1 MASSKLSVLVS
12 LAGGQVPTDLAY
24 VDDISA
30 GAAGSKS
37 STLND
42 LFATITKNITDLS
55 LQFQDGAATAT
66 VSAAG
71 QGKIRYNDTTKTFQV
86 STNATA
92 YASLSVLSPPF
103 ADNAALVKNNADN
116 TKLLIF
122 SAASITTA
130 TTRTLTAQDS
140 SYTIAGTT
148 VPLGGTGV
156 ATFAANGVLFG
167 NGAGALQVTAQGAAN
182 SILTANAGAP
192 AFSQAPTINTSLQ
205 IGVATTQTG
214 TLTLANSGGATL
226 TKWQAGNAASALTFV
241 WPIVDPTAG
250 QVLSA
255 SAPAAGIVT
264 LSWIT
269 GGGGGTPG
277 GADTQIQFNNAGAF
291 GGVTGAT
298 SAGTNIVFGSG
309 NLRATSPRITT
320 SIFDTNGLAIVLLTA
335 TASAVNE
342 IAVANSATGNS
353 PEIGVAGSDADLNLI
368 LSAKGAGVLTSAFPL
383 TLSGST
389 TTLFHT
395 PVGSDVPT
403 KINIP
408 LFSPGAFGQIL
419 AFGVPNTAPNS
430 ARVLTLFDNRGS
442 GHQPTIQVF
451 NPNEDAFLGFT
462 WDGSNSI
469 AQVFTDQIM
478 QIAGSRILQKAP
490 ASAPTDAD
498 IPNSYVS
505 FWLDEGANL
514 LTVRVRYSGGTLKTG
529 TVALV

>member
-1 MASSKLSVLVS
+1 MASSKLSALAD

-30 GAAGSKS
+30 GAAGSKK

-55 LQFQDGAATAT
+55 LQFADGAATAT
-66 VSAAG
+66 VSAAA

-86 STNATA
+86 SANGAA
-92 YASLSVLSPPF
+92 YTSLSVLSPPF
-103 ADNAALVKNNADN
+103 ADNGALVKNNADN
-116 TKLLIF
+116 SKLLIF
-122 SAASITTA
+122 SAASITAA

-140 SYTIAGTT
+140 NYTIAGTT

-156 ATFAANGVLFG
+156 ATFAANGILFG

-226 TKWQAGNAASALTFV
+226 TKWQAGNATSALTFV
-241 WPIVDPTAG
+241 WPIADPTAG

-264 LSWIT
+264 LSWAT

-277 GADTQIQFNNAGAF
+277 GADTQIQYNNAGAF
-291 GGVTGAT
+291 GGVSGAT

-320 SIFDTNGLAIVLLTA
+320 SIFDTNGLAIILLTA
-335 TASAVNE
+335 VASAVNE

-353 PEIGVAGSDADLNLI
+353 PEIGVAGGDADVSLI

-383 TLSGST
+383 TLSGAT
-389 TTLFHT
+389 TTTFTT
-395 PVGSDVPT
+395 PASSSVPT

-408 LFSPGAFGQIL
+408 TFSPPAFGQIL
-419 AFGVPNTAPNS
+419 ALGLTNAAANS
-430 ARVLTLFDNRGS
+430 VRVISLFDQRGA
-442 GHQPTIQVF
+442 GHQPTIQIF
-451 NPNEDAFLGFT
+451 NPNEDALLGFT

-478 QIAGSRILQKAP
+478 QISGLRILQKMP
-490 ASAPTDAD
+490 ATAPTDAD
-498 IPNSYVS
+498 IPNSFLSIYT
-505 FWLDEGANL
+505 DEGANTL
-514 LTVRVRYSGGTLKTG
+514 IFRTRDSGGNLQTG
-529 TVALV
+529 TIALV